1 MLIFG
6 HPLINMQ
13 KFSCYENIF
22 IKTNVNCFNYN
33 EQNIKS
39 AKEEKIDFAIYAK
52 NEEEILLSNALGA
65 KYILIEDERLAKIA
79 SKMAEFY
86 MFDSK
91 ILFLL
96 DVLDNNLKKAYELSV
111 DGVCLKSYITQT
123 KPIKG
128 LV

>member
-13 KFSCYENIF
+13 KFSHYENIF
-22 IKTNVNCFNYN
+22 IKTNVNCFEYDESVVKN
-33 EQNIKS
+33 
-39 AKEEKIDFAIYAK
+39 AKDEKVDFGIFVK

-65 KYILIEDERLAKIA
+65 KYILIKDENLAKIA

-91 ILFLL
+91 ILFLIDTL
-96 DVLDNNLKKAYELSV
+96 KNNLKKAYELNV
-111 DGVCLKSYITQT
+111 DGVCLKSFIMKNQ
-123 KPIKG
+123 
-128 LV
+128 LSS

>member
-13 KFSCYENIF
+13 KFSHYENIF
-22 IKTNVNCFNYN
+22 IKTNVNCFDYN

-39 AKEEKIDFAIYAK
+39 AKEEKVDFAVYAK
-52 NEEEILLSNALGA
+52 NDNEVLLSNALGA
-65 KYILIEDERLAKIA
+65 KYILIEDENLAKIA

-96 DVLDNNLKKAYELSV
+96 NNLENNLKKAYELNV
-111 DGVCLKSYITQT
+111 DGVCLKSYIR
-123 KPIKG
+123 
-128 LV
+128 

>member
-13 KFSCYENIF
+13 KFSHYENIF
-22 IKTNVNCFNYN
+22 IKTNVNCFEYDELVVKN
-33 EQNIKS
+33 
-39 AKEEKIDFAIYAK
+39 AKDEKVDFGIFVK

-65 KYILIEDERLAKIA
+65 KYILIKDENLAKIA

-96 DVLDNNLKKAYELSV
+96 DTLKNNLKKAYELNV
-111 DGVCLKSYITQT
+111 DGVCLKSFIMKNQ
-123 KPIKG
+123 
-128 LV
+128 LSS

>member
-13 KFSCYENIF
+13 KFSHYENIF
-22 IKTNVNCFNYN
+22 IKTNVNCFDYN

-39 AKEEKIDFAIYAK
+39 AKEEKVDFAIYAK
-52 NEEEILLSNALGA
+52 NDDEVLLSNALGA
-65 KYILIEDERLAKIA
+65 KYILIEDENLAIIA

-91 ILFLL
+91 ILFLF
-96 DVLDNNLKKAYELSV
+96 DTFKNNLKKAYELSV
-111 DGVCLKSYITQT
+111 DGVCLKSYIT
-123 KPIKG
+123 
-128 LV
+128 

>member
-13 KFSCYENIF
+13 KFSHYENIF
-22 IKTNVNCFNYN
+22 IKTNVNCFEYDESVVKN
-33 EQNIKS
+33 
-39 AKEEKIDFAIYAK
+39 AKDEKVDFGIFVK

-65 KYILIEDERLAKIA
+65 KYILIKDENLAKIA

-96 DVLDNNLKKAYELSV
+96 DTLKNNLKKAYELNV
-111 DGVCLKSYITQT
+111 DGVCLKSFIMKNQ
-123 KPIKG
+123 
-128 LV
+128 LSS

>member
-13 KFSCYENIF
+13 KFSHYENIF
-22 IKTNVNCFNYN
+22 IKTNVNCFEYD
-33 EQNIKS
+33 ESVIKN
-39 AKEEKIDFAIYAK
+39 AKDKKVDFGIFVK

-65 KYILIEDERLAKIA
+65 KYILIKDENLAKIA

-96 DVLDNNLKKAYELSV
+96 DTLKNNLKKAYELNV
-111 DGVCLKSYITQT
+111 DGVCLKSFI
-123 KPIKG
+123 G
-128 LV
+128 

>member
-13 KFSCYENIF
+13 KFSHFEDDF
-22 IKTNVNCFNYN
+22 IQANVNCFLYN
-33 EQNIKS
+33 ENIIKK
-39 AKEEKIDFAIYAK
+39 AQERKCDFAIYAK
-52 NEEEILLSNALGA
+52 NDDEVLLSNALGA
-65 KYILIEDERLAKIA
+65 KYILIEDENLAIIA

-96 DVLDNNLKKAYELSV
+96 DSLENNLKKAYELSV
-111 DGVCLKSYITQT
+111 DGVCLKSYI
-123 KPIKG
+123 G
-128 LV
+128 

>member
-13 KFSCYENIF
+13 KFSHYENIF
-22 IKTNVNCFNYN
+22 IKTNVNCFEYDESVVEN
-33 EQNIKS
+33 
-39 AKEEKIDFAIYAK
+39 AKDEKVDFGIFVK

-65 KYILIEDERLAKIA
+65 KYILIRDENLAKIA

-91 ILFLL
+91 ILFLVDTL
-96 DVLDNNLKKAYELSV
+96 KNNLKKAYELNV
-111 DGVCLKSYITQT
+111 DGVCLKSFIMKNQ
-123 KPIKG
+123 
-128 LV
+128 LSS

>member
-13 KFSCYENIF
+13 KFSHYENIF
-22 IKTNVNCFNYN
+22 IKTNVNCFDYN
-33 EQNIKS
+33 EQNIKG
-39 AKEEKIDFAIYAK
+39 AKEKKIDFGIFVK

-65 KYILIEDERLAKIA
+65 KYILIEDENLAKTA

-96 DVLDNNLKKAYELSV
+96 DTLKNNLKKAYELSV
-111 DGVCLKSYITQT
+111 DGVCLKSYID
-123 KPIKG
+123 
-128 LV
+128 

>member
-13 KFSCYENIF
+13 KFSHYENIF
-22 IKTNVNCFNYN
+22 IKTNVNCFEYD
-33 EQNIKS
+33 ESVIKN
-39 AKEEKIDFAIYAK
+39 AKDEKVDFGIFVK

-65 KYILIEDERLAKIA
+65 KYILIKDENLAKIA

-96 DVLDNNLKKAYELSV
+96 DTLKNNLKKAYELSV
-111 DGVCLKSYITQT
+111 DGVCLKSYID
-123 KPIKG
+123 KN
-128 LV
+128 